1 MAVSALFPLFPLRC
15 RLAAP
20 PCLSLAMAAVLPI
33 SVILRRGCMA
43 TKFIFVTGGVVSSLG
58 KGICVASVGR
68 ILKSRGVSVS
78 VLKLDPYLNVDP
90 GTMSPYQHG
99 EVFVTQDG
107 GETDLDLG
115 HYERFIDLELTRSS
129 NLTAGDIYQNLIAKE
144 RRGDF
149 LGGTIQSVP
158 HVTNDIKERILRLAE
173 ESGAAVI
180 VVEVGGTVGDIEG
193 LPFLEA
199 IRQMRNQV
207 GRGNVFYI
215 HLTLLPYLSAAQELK
230 TKPTQHSVKELRA
243 IGIQPDAIICRSD
256 HPVPPQI
263 CEKISSFCD
272 VPSEAVIPLATVQN
286 VYGVPLALEAA
297 GLGDII
303 VAALGLPDGASGCA
317 GLDEWRDMVAMMDRP
332 KERLPIA
339 IVGKYVEYPDSYLSV
354 REALRH
360 AGLRHSRD
368 VELLWVHSED
378 VEREG
383 PEELL
388 RHVCGIVVPG
398 GFGARGVEGM
408 VATVRYAREQRVP
421 YLGLCLGLQV
431 MVIDWARHILGLE
444 GANSAELEP
453 ATAHPVVHIMP
464 EQEGITSKGGTMRL
478 GSYPCRPRAGTMTG
492 EAYSG
497 GRERADIW
505 ERHRH
510 RFELN
515 NAYREELEASGL
527 IAAGLSPD
535 GNLVEAGEVRDH
547 PFMVGVQ
554 YHPEFKSRPNR
565 PHPLFVRFLGE
576 AARTIREGWQ
586 PPLPLG

>member
-1 MAVSALFPLFPLRC
+1 
-15 RLAAP
+15 
-20 PCLSLAMAAVLPI
+20 
-33 SVILRRGCMA
+33 MA

-68 ILKSRGVSVS
+68 ILKSRGLSVS

-173 ESGAAVI
+173 ESGAEVI

-256 HPVPPQI
+256 YPVPPQI

-272 VPSEAVIPLATVQN
+272 VPSEAVIPLETTPN
-286 VYGVPLALEAA
+286 VYGVPLVLEAA

-303 VAALGLPDGASGCA
+303 LGALGLPGGGTGGA
-317 GLDEWRDMVAMMDRP
+317 GLNAWRDMVAMMDRP
-332 KERLPIA
+332 KESLPIA

-360 AGLRHSRD
+360 AGLCHSRD

-388 RHVCGIVVPG
+388 RRVCGIVVPG

-444 GANSAELEP
+444 GANSEELEP
-453 ATAHPVVHIMP
+453 ETAHPVVHIMP
-464 EQEGITSKGGTMRL
+464 GQEGITCKGGTMRL

-492 EAYSG
+492 EVYAG
-497 GRERADIW
+497 DWGPADVW

-515 NAYREELEASGL
+515 NAYREALEASGL
-527 IAAGLSPD
+527 VAAGLSPD
-535 GNLVEAGEVRDH
+535 GNLVEAGEARGH

-565 PHPLFVRFLGE
+565 PHPLFVRFLAE
-576 AARTIREGWQ
+576 AVRTIREGGQ
-586 PPLPLG
+586 PPLPLD

>member
-1 MAVSALFPLFPLRC
+1 MP
-15 RLAAP
+15 
-20 PCLSLAMAAVLPI
+20 
-33 SVILRRGCMA
+33 

-58 KGICVASVGR
+58 KGICVASIGR
-68 ILKSRGVSVS
+68 ILKSRGLSVS

-129 NLTAGDIYQNLIAKE
+129 SLTAGDIYLNLITKE

-158 HVTNDIKERILRLAE
+158 HVTNDIKERILRLAG
-173 ESGAAVI
+173 ESGAEVI

-207 GRGNVFYI
+207 GRDNVFYI

-256 HPVPPQI
+256 HPVPQHI

-272 VPSEAVIPLATVQN
+272 VPSNAVIPLETVQN
-286 VYGVPLALEAA
+286 VYGVPLVLEEA

-303 VAALGLPDGASGCA
+303 LDSLGFRGYAR
-317 GLDEWRDMVAMMDRP
+317 GLDEWRAMVEMMDRP
-332 KERLPIA
+332 KSPLPIA
-339 IVGKYVEYPDSYLSV
+339 LVGKYVEYPDSYLSV

-360 AGLRHSRD
+360 AGLEHTRE
-368 VELLWVHSED
+368 VALQWVHSED
-378 VEREG
+378 IERYG
-383 PEELL
+383 PGDLL
-388 RHVCGIVVPG
+388 RSVCGIVVPG
-398 GFGARGVEGM
+398 GFGTRGVEGM
-408 VATVRYAREQRVP
+408 VEAVRYAREQKVP

-431 MVIDWARHILGLE
+431 MVIDWARHILGLG
-444 GANSAELEP
+444 GANSEELEP
-453 ATAHPVVHIMP
+453 DTEHPVVHIMP
-464 EQEGITSKGGTMRL
+464 EQEGVTSKGGTMRL
-478 GSYPCRPRAGTMTG
+478 GSYPCRPQAHTMTG
-492 EAYSG
+492 EAYG
-497 GRERADIW
+497 LGEVM

-515 NAYREELEASGL
+515 NAYREALEQSGF

-535 GNLVEAGEVRDH
+535 GRLVEAGEARDH

-565 PHPLFVRFLGE
+565 PHPLFVRFLAE
-576 AARTIREGWQ
+576 AANTIRKGSQ